1 MAEAARAARAK
12 LGPSPCDLALVFV
25 SQAWDDFDPAELSP
39 ILAKELAPLHSLGR
53 NASGAIAGRR
63 EVEMKPGVAVLAM
76 RLPGVKLHSFS
87 LAPSELKRL
96 EDGKSLVALL
106 DLYPTDQPKFLAFGD
121 PMSCDVDH
129 LTSLFNEGYPG
140 APLVGGMSS
149 GPQLKRPSWML
160 LNGEVIENGVAG
172 MALTGDVTFD
182 IVVAQGCRP
191 IGEPLI
197 VTKAEGNLL
206 QELGGRSPLEVLR
219 ETLAKCPPEDQRLAR
234 HALFA
239 GLVMKEGHSG
249 YKRGDFVIRNLMGFD
264 QETGALVLG
273 TNLRRGQT
281 LQFQLATRRR
291 RTPISSSCWAGC
303 RRAWLPR
310 GALLVNAGAGRGC
323 TASRITTRRS
333 CSPCAGLCRWRGSSP
348 TGSLGRWAGATTST
362 AIRRASSLSGEEG
375 RGAGAAAQ
383 TAGLEIIFERQGHP
397 A

>member
-1 MAEAARAARAK
+1 VSASSSKRFADGFSTDANWRKALAEAARAARAK

-39 ILAKELAPLHSLGR
+39 ILAKELAPLHSLGC

-129 LTSLFNEGYPG
+129 LTTLFNEGYPG

-197 VTKAEGNLL
+197 VTKAEGNVL
-206 QELGGRSPLEVLR
+206 QELGGRPPLEVLR
-219 ETLAKCPPEDQRLAR
+219 ETLARCTADDQRLAR
-234 HALFA
+234 HSLFA

-264 QETGALVLG
+264 QDTGALVLG
-273 TNLRRGQT
+273 ANLRRGQT
-281 LQFQLATRRR
+281 LQFQLRDAQTSD
-291 RTPISSSCWAGC
+291 TDFQHLLGVMPEGGA
-303 RRAWLPR
+303 APR
-310 GALLVNAGAGRGC
+310 GALLVSCCGRGQGLYGEPDHD
-323 TASRITTRRS
+323 ASLVQSMRG
-333 CSPCAGLCRWRGSSP
+333 PLPLAGFFANGEFGP
-348 TGSLGRWAGATTST
+348 VGGRNYIHGYT
-362 AIRRASSLSGEEG
+362 SSLVVI
-375 RGAGAAAQ
+375 R
-383 TAGLEIIFERQGHP
+383 
-397 A
+397 

>member
-1 MAEAARAARAK
+1 MSAATVKRFADGFSTDANWRKAVAEAARAARAK

-25 SQAWDDFDPAELSP
+25 SQTWDDFDPAELSP
-39 ILAKELAPLHSLGR
+39 ILAKELAPLHSLGC

-160 LNGEVIENGVAG
+160 LNGEVIENGIAG
-172 MALTGDVTFD
+172 VALTGDVTFD

-197 VTKAEGNLL
+197 VTKAEGNVLK
-206 QELGGRSPLEVLR
+206 ELGGRPPLDVLR
-219 ETLAKCPPEDQRLAR
+219 ETLARCTAEDQRLAR

-264 QETGALVLG
+264 QDTGALVLG
-273 TNLRRGQT
+273 ANLRRGQT
-281 LQFQLATRRR
+281 LQFQLRDAQTSD
-291 RTPISSSCWAGC
+291 TDFQHLLGVMPEGGTA
-303 RRAWLPR
+303 PR
-310 GALLVNAGAGRGC
+310 GALLVSCCGRGQGLYGEPDHD
-323 TASRITTRRS
+323 ASLVQSMRG
-333 CSPCAGLCRWRGSSP
+333 PLPLAGFFANGEFGP
-348 TGSLGRWAGATTST
+348 VGGRNYIHGYT
-362 AIRRASSLSGEEG
+362 SSLVVI
-375 RGAGAAAQ
+375 R
-383 TAGLEIIFERQGHP
+383 
-397 A
+397 